1 MARPSR
7 DTTFAFEED
16 LPSGRRIWRL
26 AMWGGIS
33 LVCVSLA
40 LLSAFT
46 GGANRPDSP
55 MAAPAPRRSDAEIET
70 RRLSE
75 AVRTL
80 TADRDRLLARLN
92 ALERGLDDVTGALPK
107 GDGRAGPPATAAP
120 PAAATAAAAPD
131 IAAPAPAPVPAP
143 EPVRTIPIGRGQ
155 PQAGSVPLP
164 GSLLPL
170 VQPSSR
176 VAAGFS
182 TTADF
187 AASGSVATRTD
198 FGIDLGSA
206 ASVDGLR
213 TLWSTVRSGHESLL
227 DGLTPVIAIREAQK
241 PGGIELRL
249 IAGPI
254 ANASLAARLC
264 ASLAAVSVSCEPA
277 VFDGQRLALK

>member
-1 MARPSR
+1 MARSSR

-40 LLSAFT
+40 LISAFS
-46 GGANRPDSP
+46 GGGSRPDSAT
-55 MAAPAPRRSDAEIET
+55 AAPAPRRPDAEIET

-80 TADRDRLLARLN
+80 TADRDRLAARVS
-92 ALERGLDDVTGALPK
+92 ALERSLGDVTGALPK
-107 GDGRAGPPATAAP
+107 GDGRVAQTALPPPPAVSPPEATAP
-120 PAAATAAAAPD
+120 PPEPAR
-131 IAAPAPAPVPAP
+131 PAPAARVQP
-143 EPVRTIPIGRGQ
+143 
-155 PQAGSVPLP
+155 PQASSVPLP

-213 TLWSTVRSGHESLL
+213 ALWTTVRAGHEFLL
-227 DGLTPVIAIREAQK
+227 DGLTPVIAIREGQK

-264 ASLAAVSVSCEPA
+264 ASLAAASLSCEPA

>member
-80 TADRDRLLARLN
+80 TADRDRLQTRLN
-92 ALERGLDDVTGALPK
+92 AIERSLDDVTGALPK
-107 GDGRAGPPATAAP
+107 GDGRAGPPVTAAP
-120 PAAATAAAAPD
+120 AAVSPPEATAPPPEAARPAADP
-131 IAAPAPAPVPAP
+131 P
-143 EPVRTIPIGRGQ
+143 RTIPVGRGQ
-155 PQAGSVPLP
+155 PQANSVALP

-176 VAAGFS
+176 VAAGFT

-213 TLWSTVRSGHESLL
+213 ALWGTVRSGHESLL
-227 DGLTPVIAIREAQK
+227 DGLTPVIAIREGAK

-264 ASLAAVSVSCEPA
+264 ASLAAASVSCEPA

>member
-1 MARPSR
+1 MARSSR

-40 LLSAFT
+40 LLSTFS
-46 GGANRPDSP
+46 GGGSRPDSTT
-55 MAAPAPRRSDAEIET
+55 AAPAPRRPDAEIET

-80 TADRDRLLARLN
+80 TADRDRLVARVS
-92 ALERGLDDVTGALPK
+92 ALERSLDDVTGALPK
-107 GDGRAGPPATAAP
+107 GDGRAAPPATP
-120 PAAATAAAAPD
+120 
-131 IAAPAPAPVPAP
+131 APAPAPEMAAPVPAPAP
-143 EPVRTIPIGRGQ
+143 EPPRTIPLGRSQ
-155 PQAGSVPLP
+155 PQASSVPLP

-213 TLWSTVRSGHESLL
+213 TLWSTVRSGHVSLL
-227 DGLTPVIAIREAQK
+227 DGLTPVIAIREGPK
-241 PGGIELRL
+241 PGAMELRL

-254 ANASLAARLC
+254 ANAGLAARLC
-264 ASLAAVSVSCEPA
+264 ASLAAASVSCEPA
-277 VFDGQRLALK
+277 VYDGQRLALK